1 MRRRRL
7 IRSAYRSGTKK
18 KSIKPILIRV
28 AFVLV
33 LVAVT
38 TSAALLLGSYL
49 DERAN
54 FAESLLETHEK
65 SEPSNEKTEMFPGG
79 VLSDSDVT
87 EKNVCAAHIE
97 VVGVSE
103 ESVTESIRALGDMYS
118 AVSINVVSPT
128 GSLVYLSDALMNYV
142 RLDGDL
148 VVRPS
153 AGEVEGS
160 EVEGDALPAIKTAL
174 AVADELGMRKSAVFS
189 ASSNVLENSPISN
202 NERITDGIILG
213 EMYDMGFDE
222 VILTSLVTEDA
233 EITTELLKKIVS
245 YLSSLRDYS
254 GEIDIGVV
262 LPSSVYL
269 VPQSAS
275 FIKTLS
281 EYADFL
287 AISVNTDAE
296 DPAAAY
302 SSVYDNCHSLKGN
315 FSVYNIRGMIETDDV
330 EVAQAVYA
338 ALCDLSV
345 KSVQFSTY
353 VSDPVYVVEI
363 PDDTPDESVDT
374 GKVNDNAVS
383 KEDYL
388 SNDENT

>member
-38 TSAALLLGSYL
+38 TSVALLLGSYL

-54 FAESLLETHEK
+54 FAESLLETQEK
-65 SEPSNEKTEMFPGG
+65 SESSNEKTEMFPGG

-103 ESVTESIRALGDMYS
+103 ESVAESIRMLGDMYS
-118 AVSINVVSPT
+118 AVSRNVVSPT

-160 EVEGDALPAIKTAL
+160 GVEGDALPAIKTAL

-189 ASSNVLENSPISN
+189 ASSKVHVSLS
-202 NERITDGIILG
+202 II
-213 EMYDMGFDE
+213 
-222 VILTSLVTEDA
+222 
-233 EITTELLKKIVS
+233 
-245 YLSSLRDYS
+245 
-254 GEIDIGVV
+254 
-262 LPSSVYL
+262 
-269 VPQSAS
+269 
-275 FIKTLS
+275 
-281 EYADFL
+281 
-287 AISVNTDAE
+287 
-296 DPAAAY
+296 
-302 SSVYDNCHSLKGN
+302 
-315 FSVYNIRGMIETDDV
+315 
-330 EVAQAVYA
+330 
-338 ALCDLSV
+338 
-345 KSVQFSTY
+345 
-353 VSDPVYVVEI
+353 
-363 PDDTPDESVDT
+363 
-374 GKVNDNAVS
+374 
-383 KEDYL
+383 
-388 SNDENT
+388 